1 MKKVIETISLALWL
15 FCLLLL
21 TGCDKEKI
29 DYGIDNSEGEGQIS
43 FAEFSFTIDAT
54 ELETKAVNIDDCL
67 VTISQNG
74 TSLEDYS
81 WKYSE
86 MPTIVTLPVGNYS
99 IKVEAGTL
107 IAGGWEAKPYCVGTQ
122 NFTVTKD
129 KVTKVDKVIC
139 TLQNVKISVSLNM
152 DEIEAELQP
161 GYTVQVNNGSTGFL
175 TYTKADIQNNRI
187 GYLAAPKSSNTFSVS
202 LIGKRPDGEIVNQTE
217 VLSGVKPG
225 EWRKITVAVAL
236 TGSLRSA
243 FSIHSE
249 MEVVSSTI
257 RVPVDEETINPDP
270 DPTPNPDPD
279 PEDPDPTPTPDP
291 SENKPTIIGEGFDM
305 QNAIT
310 LDGSVTS
317 VVVNLNAPNK
327 IQDLNVSIDSPVLN
341 EILPFRSFNLAE
353 DAMYAS
359 FGPSGF
365 GLIQEKPRGMTTLK
379 FDISKFLGLLSG
391 LGAGT
396 HTFELN
402 VVDQTGL
409 EDTATLTL
417 ITL

>member
-54 ELETKAVNIDDCL
+54 ELETKAVNIEDCV

-74 TSLEDYS
+74 TSLEGYS
-81 WKYSE
+81 WKYGE
-86 MPTIVTLPVGNYS
+86 MPKIVTLPVGNYS

-107 IAGGWEAKPYCVGTQ
+107 IPGGWKAQPYCVGTQ
-122 NFTVTKD
+122 DFTVTKD

-139 TLQNVKISVSLNM
+139 TLQNVKISVSLNI

-187 GYLAAPKSSNTFSVS
+187 GYLDAPKSSNTFSVS

-225 EWRKITVAVAL
+225 EWRKIKVAVAL

-243 FSIHSE
+243 FSIRSE

-270 DPTPNPDPD
+270 TPNPD

-291 SENKPTIIGEGFDM
+291 SENAPTIIGQGFDM

-310 LDGSVTS
+310 LDGSITS

-327 IQDLNVSIDSPVLN
+327 IQDLNVSVKSQ
-341 EILPFRSFNLAE
+341 ILSELLPPTFNLAE
-353 DAMYAS
+353 DSWYAF
-359 FGPSGF
+359 FGPSGSF

-379 FDISKFLGLLSG
+379 FDISKFLGLLSD

-409 EDTATLTL
+409 EATATLTL

>member
-54 ELETKAVNIDDCL
+54 ELETKAVNTNDCQ

-74 TSLEDYS
+74 TSLEGYS
-81 WKYSE
+81 WKYGE
-86 MPTIVTLPVGNYS
+86 MPKIVTLPVGNYS

-107 IAGGWEAKPYCVGTQ
+107 IVGGWEAQPYCVGTQ

-139 TLQNVKISVSLNM
+139 TLQNVKISVSLNI

-175 TYTKADIQNNRI
+175 TYTKDDIQNNRI

-225 EWRKITVAVAL
+225 EWRKITVTVAL

-243 FSIHSE
+243 FSIRSE

-270 DPTPNPDPD
+270 TPNPD

-291 SENKPTIIGEGFDM
+291 SENAPTIIGQGFDM

-327 IQDLNVSIDSPVLN
+327 IQDLNVSVKSP
-341 EILPFRSFNLAE
+341 ILSELLPPTFNLAE
-353 DAMYAS
+353 DDMYES
-359 FGPSGF
+359 FGPGPSGL

-409 EDTATLTL
+409 EATATLTL

>member
-54 ELETKAVNIDDCL
+54 ELETKAVNIEDCV

-74 TSLEDYS
+74 TSLEGYS
-81 WKYSE
+81 WKYGE
-86 MPTIVTLPVGNYS
+86 MPKIVTLPVGNYS

-107 IAGGWEAKPYCVGTQ
+107 IPGGWEAQPYCVGTQ
-122 NFTVTKD
+122 DFTVTKD
-129 KVTKVDKVIC
+129 KVTKVDKIIC

-175 TYTKADIQNNRI
+175 TYTKDDIQNNRI

-225 EWRKITVAVAL
+225 EWRKITVTVTL

-243 FSIHSE
+243 FSIRSE

-270 DPTPNPDPD
+270 TPNPD

-291 SENKPTIIGEGFDM
+291 SENAPTIIGQGFDM

-327 IQDLNVSIDSPVLN
+327 IQDLNVSVKSPVLSD
-341 EILPFRSFNLAE
+341 ILPSTFNLAE
-353 DAMYAS
+353 DSWYAS

-379 FDISKFLGLLSG
+379 FDISKFLSLLSG

-409 EDTATLTL
+409 EATATLTL